1 MSLLNCIQNAAD
13 RIGIVRPSSVI
24 GSTDQQT
31 LRLLGYAQQEV
42 KELGRKY
49 DWQRLVKETTFA
61 STATAVQTVDGTTV
75 IPIDFDRIKD
85 GTFFNRSEKREV
97 YGPLSAE
104 EWQYTQSIVER
115 VFVEAYRFRGDQ
127 LLMTPG
133 DTSGDTIAFEYVSSK
148 GVTQQNGTATAAW
161 TADTD
166 AAVLNEELITQGI
179 VWRFK
184 AGQGFDYAEEYR
196 TYEMNCANEYMRDG
210 GKRVLNMAG
219 GIQPRRGMVITEG
232 NWSL

>member
-1 MSLLNCIQNAAD
+1 MSLLTTIQNAAD
-13 RIGIVRPSSVI
+13 RIGVVRPSSVI

-49 DWQRLVKETTFA
+49 DWQKLVKEVTFS
-61 STATAVQTVDGTTV
+61 STATAVQTSAGSTV
-75 IPIDFDRIKD
+75 VPDDFDRIKD

-115 VFVEAYRFRGDQ
+115 VFVEAFRFRGDQ
-127 LLMTPG
+127 LLLTPG
-133 DTSGDTIAFEYVSSK
+133 DTSGDTIAFEYVSGK
-148 GVTQQNGTATAAW
+148 GVLQANGTATAVW
-161 TADTD
+161 TADADT
-166 AAVLNEELITQGI
+166 AVLNEELITQGI

-184 AGQGFDYAEEYR
+184 AAQGFDYAEEYR

-210 GKRVLNMAG
+210 GKRRLNMAG
-219 GIQPRRGMVITEG
+219 GVQPRRGIVIPEG
-232 NWSL
+232 NWSV